1 MAKTQN
7 TQSATPA
14 PVYAVFGPDDYLRR
28 KAVDRIKTDVLG
40 TDRDRMALAEFEGET
55 AQLADVLDECR
66 TASLLAPLRLI
77 IVYNADKFLREPQ
90 TNEAEEVV
98 TDRKPKKTRR
108 QTLEEYLDSPCP
120 TGVLLLVCKSWPK
133 GTKLYKLVEKI
144 GRNIP
149 CETPKGAALPGWLA
163 NQAPEAH
170 GVRLEPHAAR
180 RLADL
185 VGPQLGLLDMELSK
199 LATYVLPRTTIRV
212 EDVDELVGASREEK
226 VFILADLISAADAG
240 GALALWDQVMAMDRK
255 AEFRA
260 VGGLRYAFARLAE
273 AKRLVGQGL
282 SLFDAARAAGIW
294 GDTQQLKRQLDRFSL
309 RQWQDILVKL
319 LSIDVANKT
328 GLGSVRSAVEKLI
341 VELCAVGQS
350 RRAGILSR

>member
-14 PVYAVFGPDDYLRR
+14 PVYAVFGTDDYLRR
-28 KAVDRIKTDVLG
+28 KAVDRVKTEVLG
-40 TDRDRMALAEFEGET
+40 TDRDQMALVEFEGET

-66 TASLLAPLRLI
+66 TASLLAPFRLI
-77 IVYNADKFLREPQ
+77 IVYNADKFLRPSKQDGSED
-90 TNEAEEVV
+90 VV
-98 TDRKPKKTRR
+98 ANAKIPDRRES
-108 QTLEEYLDSPCP
+108 LEKYLQSPSP
-120 TGVLLLVCKSWPK
+120 SGALLLVAKSWPK
-133 GTKLYKLVEKI
+133 TTRLYKLVEKI

-163 NQAPEAH
+163 SHAQEAH
-170 GVRLEPHAAR
+170 NVRLEPAAAR
-180 RLADL
+180 RLSDL

-199 LATYVLPRTTIRV
+199 LATYVLPKTTIRV

-260 VGGLRYAFARLAE
+260 VGGLRYAFARYVE

-282 SLFDAARAAGIW
+282 SLFDATRAAGLW

-319 LSIDVANKT
+319 LSIDVATKT

-341 VELCAVGQS
+341 VELCAIGQS
-350 RRAGILSR
+350 RHTEILSR